1 MDKPQY
7 FIEEGIRRF
16 YDEKGFCIKEEG
28 FSKLF
33 RINYEKDKEEI
44 NDCRESEREY
54 RKSCR
59 L

>member
-16 YDEKGFCIKEEG
+16 YDKKGFCIKEEG

-33 RINYEKDKEEI
+33 KISYEKDKEKI
-44 NDCRESEREY
+44 NDYSESKR
-54 RKSCR
+54 SD
-59 L
+59 